1 MRSVECGVAGGV
13 RSRTPGPAHR
23 RWRDLFR
30 TPHSALRIGSHD
42 PQAAPPPRPAGD
54 LGRGSRIPAW
64 TGGRAALP
72 VDPRLLSQLG
82 VPQGPR
88 GTRRASRRRRA
99 PRSGRGDR
107 AQGPRTAR
115 PDSRDRL
122 VLPISRQD
130 DPQVLPLLPVRVEAR
145 RVRAADGGRHHRLRV
160 VRPRGGPP
168 HDLLRQR
175 ARGAGAGDRD
185 GAGAGAR
192 GGRRRPGAARL
203 TAVVPVF
210 NPRAEPRRA
219 VQRGYPRDAGR
230 VRLCRNLAAVERLLY
245 QRLVDA
251 VVLDVKTAPPAAL
264 ALPARFPRIP
274 MFVLAA
280 LRPDDGPLLAAC
292 DAAGFAGVLVEG
304 VDNAVAGEWIAA
316 RTAQVARRAALAD
329 APRLLR
335 LTDRLQLAAWDEVL
349 RRVAFPTQTGQV
361 AAALRVTREH
371 LSREFAAGG
380 APNLKR
386 VIDLA
391 RTACAADLLGNPG
404 YTVRAV
410 VHILGYASTSHLAG
424 AARRVAGT
432 TPQELRAVGPRGVL
446 ARFIR
451 GRTRSR
457 I

>member
-1 MRSVECGVAGGV
+1 MRSGECGMDRAGAEPTASPGD
-13 RSRTPGPAHR
+13 RTV
-23 RWRDLFR
+23 
-30 TPHSALRIGSHD
+30 PHSGVGWPDEA
-42 PQAAPPPRPAGD
+42 QATPRPARD
-54 LGRGSRIPAW
+54 LGRRGRVSARPGW
-64 TGGRAALP
+64 RAAFP
-72 VDPRLLSQLG
+72 ADPRLLSQLG
-82 VPQGPR
+82 VSQGPPR
-88 GTRRASRRRRA
+88 ARRAPRGRRA
-99 PRSGRGDR
+99 PRSGRGDG
-107 AQGPRTAR
+107 AQGPRAAR
-115 PDSRDRL
+115 PDSCDRL
-122 VLPISRQD
+122 VLPIPRQD
-130 DPQVLPLLPVRVEAR
+130 DPQVLPLFPVRVEAR
-145 RVRAADGGRHHRLRV
+145 RVCATDGRRHHRLRV
-160 VRPRGGPP
+160 VQLRRGPP

-175 ARGAGAGDRD
+175 ARGAGAGDGD
-185 GAGAGAR
+185 GAGARPR
-192 GGRRRPGAARL
+192 GGRRRPGAIRM

-210 NPRAEPRRA
+210 SPRAEPRRA
-219 VQRGYPRDAGR
+219 VKRGYPRDAGS

-251 VVLDVKTAPPAAL
+251 VVLDVKTAPAAAL

-274 MFVLAA
+274 MFVLSAV
-280 LRPDDGPLLAAC
+280 RSDDGPLLAAC
-292 DAAGFAGVLVEG
+292 G
-304 VDNAVAGEWIAA
+304 VAGEWIAA

-329 APRLLR
+329 APKLLR
-335 LTDRLQLAAWDEVL
+335 LTDRLQLAAWEEVL
-349 RRVAFPTQTGQV
+349 RRVGFPTQTGHV

-432 TPQELRAVGPRGVL
+432 TPQELRSVGPRGVL
-446 ARFIR
+446 QRFIR

-457 I
+457 L